1 MNNDLYEWL
10 EMYVLLCNDIDA
22 LELDLKYK
30 WIERKRWANNV
41 DGSQGDLAKQQ
52 TYLTSIERLN
62 KCDEVIEQLSNRLEE
77 KEKQRQEIIGMV
89 NKFKGIENKILK
101 LKYIEGMTLERV
113 AEESGYSYQYIK
125 SKHAEIMR
133 RITFNRN
140 V

>member
-62 KCDEVIEQLSNRLEE
+62 KCDEVIEQLYNRLEE

-101 LKYIEGMTLERV
+101 FI
-113 AEESGYSYQYIK
+113 
-125 SKHAEIMR
+125 
-133 RITFNRN
+133 
-140 V
+140 